1 MKIREE
7 AIEQGR
13 YYHIFNR
20 GVNSKIV
27 FLNNENYLFFLRK
40 VEKYIFPYFD
50 VLSYCLMAN
59 HFHLI
64 LRAKD
69 IIEFQ
74 DEKFKEKG
82 LHSEDAVHSKS
93 IAKLISSYTQAFNK
107 VYQRSGALFE
117 SPFKRIKIDSEE
129 YLRNLI
135 LYVHQNPNDFE
146 NYRFSS
152 YRAIISQSATKIQR
166 QEVLDIFGDKEN
178 YIFMHRNNRIEF

>member
-27 FLNNENYLFFLRK
+27 FLNNDNYLFFLRK

-50 VLSYCLMAN
+50 ILSYCLMEN

-74 DEKFKEKG
+74 DKKFKEKG
-82 LHSEDAVHSKS
+82 LHSEDAVYSKS